1 MIERAALLSGTV
13 GAGKSTVGEKLAE
26 LLKDRDEPH
35 AFIDLDRLSELWPAP
50 EDDLFNGRMVLAN
63 LAAITRNFAAAGART
78 PVISGV
84 VETAKGI
91 DKYRMAIGCPLTV
104 VRITASPESIADRL
118 KKRHDYWDADGLAW
132 HLDRAPELAGC
143 TRRLR
148 ARFHCHLKRRP
159 SARGRCSLARQAG
172 LVLNAVVPQTG
183 AGSGVCRGGIC
194 ARRASWRQH
203 QCWTA

>member
-50 EDDLFNGRMVLAN
+50 EDDLFNGRLVLAN
-63 LAAITRNFAAAGART
+63 LAAITRNFAAAGAPT
-78 PVISGV
+78 LVISGV

-132 HLDRAPELAGC
+132 HLDRAPELAAALDASG
-143 TRRLR
+143 LDSIVISNDGHPHE
-148 ARFHCHLKRRP
+148 AAAVL
-159 SARGRCSLARQAG
+159 LARLG
-172 LVLNAVVPQTG
+172 WFETP
-183 AGSGVCRGGIC
+183 
-194 ARRASWRQH
+194 
-203 QCWTA
+203 